1 MRQSILFIFGFLLA
15 SGYCHAQLYS
25 SGNNLI
31 AGNNVGIG
39 TNTPAVRLHLKTI
52 TPGELLRIENTNPA
66 GIGKFTLFNDNP
78 SNYATFTKYGSAYP
92 SGYIGVA
99 LQYPYANLLAF
110 GNNGGAAIF
119 SASGN
124 VGIAIFKEG
133 PQN

>member
-66 GIGKFTLFNDNP
+66 GI
-78 SNYATFTKYGSAYP
+78 
-92 SGYIGVA
+92 
-99 LQYPYANLLAF
+99 
-110 GNNGGAAIF
+110 
-119 SASGN
+119 
-124 VGIAIFKEG
+124 
-133 PQN
+133 